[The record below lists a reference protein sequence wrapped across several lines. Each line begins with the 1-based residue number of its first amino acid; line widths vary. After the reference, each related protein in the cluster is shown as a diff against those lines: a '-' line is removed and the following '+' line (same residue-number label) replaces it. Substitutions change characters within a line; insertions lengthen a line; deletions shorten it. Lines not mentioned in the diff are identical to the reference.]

1 MKLSVLVPVYNESKT
16 ISLILEKV
24 KSVPI
29 DKEIIIVDDGSADG
43 TREVLKTIHDPQI
56 KVIFHE
62 RNMGKGSA
70 LRSAIAKSCGDIVIF
85 QDADLE
91 YDPNEYSGLI
101 KPIVDG
107 VADVVYGSR
116 LAGGRPQRVYM
127 FWHKLGNNFLTF
139 LVNILF
145 NTTLT
150 DIETGYKVF
159 RGEVIR
165 GMHLRSNDFSI
176 EAEITAKVFKRK
188 LRVYELPVSYYGRT
202 YEEGKKV
209 TWLDG
214 FAAIYAILKYRLID

>member
-1 MKLSVLVPVYNESKT
+1 MKLSVLIPVYNECKT

-24 KSVPI
+24 KSVSL
-29 DKEIIIVDDGSADG
+29 DKEIIVVDDGSVDG
-43 TREVLKTIHDPQI
+43 SKEFLKTIDDPQI
-56 KVIFHE
+56 RVIFHE

-70 LRSAIAKSCGDIVIF
+70 LRSAIAESSGDIVIF

-91 YDPNEYSGLI
+91 YDPSEYPALI

-139 LVNILF
+139 LMNILF

-165 GMHLRSNDFSI
+165 EMHLRSRDFSI

-188 LRVYELPVSYYGRT
+188 LRVYELPVSYYGRG
-202 YEEGKKV
+202 YAEGKKI